1 MTSKRILIVA
11 GEPSGDLHA
20 SNLVR
25 DLKKIYPGIEFFG
38 LGGVRSKDAGVD
50 VIFDIA
56 HLALVGL
63 VDVIKNIFT
72 VGKVYKEVLAKVDS
86 DKTDLAI
93 LVDYPGFNLRL
104 AKELKKR
111 NIPVIYYISPQI
123 WAWGRDRIKIIQK
136 CVTKMVVFFKF
147 EEELYKTYGVDA
159 AFVGHPLIDT
169 VKPKHD
175 KPYILKK
182 LGLSEDKKTIAILPG
197 SRKSEISHL
206 LETLVGASKL
216 INEKLGNVQFILS
229 KHPSLP
235 LSLYEKGIEGSGL
248 NMIIAEGDTYDIVAA
263 SDFAIVASGTAT
275 LETSILGTPYVL
287 VYKSDLVTYIAYNI
301 VVDIKHIG
309 IANIIAGKT
318 IVPELLQYNMTP
330 EKVSAAVLDI
340 MTHEEKRS
348 KMISDLKDVR
358 LSLGAP
364 GASARAARSIAPLI
378 GSSAE

>member
-25 DLKKIYPGIEFFG
+25 DLKKINPAVEFFG
-38 LGGVRSKDAGVD
+38 LGGVKSKDAGVD

-63 VDVIKNIFT
+63 IDVIKNIFT
-72 VGKVYKEVLAKVDS
+72 VGNVFKEVLAKVDS
-86 DKTDLAI
+86 KKTDLAI

-147 EEELYKTYGVDA
+147 EEELYKTYNVDA
-159 AFVGHPLIDT
+159 AFVGHPLIET
-169 VKPKHD
+169 VKPKYD
-175 KPYILKK
+175 KSYIFRK
-182 LGLSEDKKTIAILPG
+182 LGLQENRTTIAILPG

-235 LSLYEKGIEGSGL
+235 LALYEKAIECSGL
-248 NMIIAEGDTYDIVAA
+248 KIVLAEGDTYDIVAA

-287 VYKSDLVTYIAYNI
+287 VYRSDLVTYIAYNI

-309 IANIIAGKT
+309 IANIIAGRT

-330 EKVSAAVLDI
+330 EKVSASVIDI
-340 MTHEEKRS
+340 LTHEDKKS
-348 KMISDLKDVR
+348 KMLSDLKDVR
-358 LSLGAP
+358 ISLGAP
-364 GASARAARSIAPLI
+364 GASTRAAEAIAPYI
-378 GSSAE
+378 K

>member
-20 SNLVR
+20 SNLVQ
-25 DLKKIYPGIEFFG
+25 DLKKINPDIEFFG
-38 LGGVRSKDAGVD
+38 LGGTKSKDAGVD

-56 HLALVGL
+56 HLAIVGL
-63 VDVIKNIFT
+63 IDVIKNIFT
-72 VGKVYKEVLAKVDS
+72 IGKVYKEVLAKLDS
-86 DKTDLAI
+86 RKTDLAI

-147 EEELYKTYGVDA
+147 EEELYKTYNVDA
-159 AFVGHPLIDT
+159 AFIGHPLIET

-182 LGLSEDKKTIAILPG
+182 LGLSTGKTTIAILPG

-206 LETLVGASKL
+206 LQTLVGASKL
-216 INEKLGNVQFILS
+216 INEELGNVQFVLS

-235 LSLYEKGIEGSGL
+235 LSLYEKTIEGSGL
-248 NMIIAEGDTYDIVAA
+248 KIALAEGDTYDIVAA

-287 VYKSDLVTYIAYNI
+287 VYRSDIVTYIAYKI
-301 VVDIKHIG
+301 VADIKNIG
-309 IANIIAGKT
+309 IANIIAGKQ
-318 IVPELLQYNMTP
+318 IVPELLQYDMTP
-330 EKVSAAVLDI
+330 EKVSAAVIDI
-340 MTHEEKRS
+340 LTHEDKKS
-348 KMISDLKDVR
+348 KMLSDLKDVR
-358 LSLGAP
+358 LSLGGP
-364 GASARAARSIAPLI
+364 GASTRAAEAIAPYVN
-378 GSSAE
+378 